1 MKFNKIVDKLFMN
14 KHLNVKDSD
23 DAKLQFEDFVTNI
36 GRQHHDEFLNFDF
49 VSHRLDDFYAKYLH
63 KNDKFLWKVCIFA
76 FTLSHGQSQ
85 IERGFGINKEIV
97 IENLETTS
105 LCAQRLI
112 CDHIASSKQ
121 EIHEID
127 ITNTMVTACK
137 SAHLKYTT
145 ALEAAKK
152 EREDGDKNRKR
163 KLLAVCLCLFRLS
176 FSV

>member
-1 MKFNKIVDKLFMN
+1 M
-14 KHLNVKDSD
+14 
-23 DAKLQFEDFVTNI
+23 
-36 GRQHHDEFLNFDF
+36 
-49 VSHRLDDFYAKYLH
+49 H

-85 IERGFGINKEIV
+85 IERGFSINKEIV

-112 CDHIASSKQ
+112 CDHIASSKH

-163 KLLAVCLCLFRLS
+163 KLLSEELVITL
-176 FSV
+176 